1 MTVSA
6 GNKALASDYE
16 TLANRVDDWFTN
28 DCTACV
34 FGDPNQVYGWGGDTT
49 PQVIQGDEMLSDQMN
64 EVIDRL
70 NIGVNITS
78 VSGTL
83 TRLSPG
89 TSVLASQY
97 NTADAK
103 EILIRAQKNNIN
115 PVEIS
120 LIPGTSN
127 QRTTSYATSI
137 NAVFRYTFSTFN
149 EARYFFNSGGSLD
162 LRGVQSGGSG
172 GTGKDTLGIRAILTT
187 MGTVSMNY
195 TLTTQSGS
203 GGTTTTIGY
212 YDLTTG
218 WQQIFQQAGVGAY
231 SNAYVTLQ
239 ARRSALGEYIE
250 INFIV
255 SPEAGRTV
263 DGTTTAYAEYK
274 KLDDQNSGDILLQ
287 IDPPSTVTVITPF

>member
-1 MTVSA
+1 
-6 GNKALASDYE
+6 
-16 TLANRVDDWFTN
+16 
-28 DCTACV
+28 
-34 FGDPNQVYGWGGDTT
+34 
-49 PQVIQGDEMLSDQMN
+49 
-64 EVIDRL
+64 
-70 NIGVNITS
+70 
-78 VSGTL
+78 
-83 TRLSPG
+83 
-89 TSVLASQY
+89 
-97 NTADAK
+97 
-103 EILIRAQKNNIN
+103 
-115 PVEIS
+115 
-120 LIPGTSN
+120 
-127 QRTTSYATSI
+127 
-137 NAVFRYTFSTFN
+137 
-149 EARYFFNSGGSLD
+149 
-162 LRGVQSGGSG
+162 
-172 GTGKDTLGIRAILTT
+172 